1 MGGEPAPQSHPVME
15 RLHGFFVRR
24 CVVVT
29 KLAQKRASRQQR
41 WSLLS
46 FQDRM
51 ALRFALLRAVVLYDD
66 VVVVVSTI
74 ALVVVGLLIIIITL
88 WRTPGIAGAGRT

>member
-24 CVVVT
+24 CVVT

-66 VVVVVSTI
+66 DVVVSTI